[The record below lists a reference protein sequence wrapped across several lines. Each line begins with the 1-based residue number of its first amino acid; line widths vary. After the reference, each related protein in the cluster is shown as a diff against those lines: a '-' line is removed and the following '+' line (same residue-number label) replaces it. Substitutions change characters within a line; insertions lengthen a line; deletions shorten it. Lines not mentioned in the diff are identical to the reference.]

1 MLEFKAERY
10 GRIFQRTGPSFPSSQ
25 DCSNPACH
33 RIDGPKPLKV
43 RTWTCEACGTVHV
56 RDINAARNT
65 RQEGTRLH
73 SIKVAEGCHGD
84 PKCLRN
90 DGKTRDVRSRHD
102 ARR

>member
-10 GRIFQRTGPSFPSSQ
+10 GRIFQRTGPSCSSSQ

-43 RTWTCEACGTVHV
+43 RTWTCEGCGTVHV

-73 SIKVAEGCHGD
+73 SIKS
-84 PKCLRN
+84 P
-90 DGKTRDVRSRHD
+90 RDVTETPSACGTTVRPGT
-102 ARR
+102 